1 MDEENLWLERGG
13 GGGGGVKVGDNKV
26 EVGVMKHGVVD
37 LVLEWVARMLGG
49 LELVDPRS
57 STGADKVDWAS

>member
-1 MDEENLWLERGG
+1 M
-13 GGGGGVKVGDNKV
+13 GDNKV